1 MERSDEAMRKVSK
14 EIIDLLK
21 SYNFR
26 INKQT
31 ASFYKS
37 VKIKNRTFKIR
48 LSDHFKHKDF
58 KGEILLNYVY
68 KNEKD
73 FYRVFNKIIKKYNIK
88 GGVNYNN

>member
-1 MERSDEAMRKVSK
+1 MRKVNK

-48 LSDHFKHKDF
+48 ISDHFMHRDF
-58 KGEILLNYVY
+58 KNEILLNYVY
-68 KNEKD
+68 KDEKD
-73 FYRVFNKIIKKYNIK
+73 FYRIFNKIIKKYNINSWQNK
-88 GGVNYNN
+88 LNML